1 MKPPVAFLTPLNRTS
16 DVSDYDPDDWNRAL
30 TGSARQQR
38 AVAKSARDEAGIVS
52 FSEEQAALA
61 FAAKQEGKMVWDHT
75 AGQWFLF
82 DKGKW
87 TVDGLGVANDRA
99 RQFLRDLQA
108 TPGISEGERKASPTP
123 GVAHTG
129 KARTVLA

>member
-1 MKPPVAFLTPLNRTS
+1 MKPRAAFLMQLNRTP

-61 FAAKQEGKMVWDHT
+61 FAAKQEGKMAWDHT
-75 AGQWFLF
+75 ANQWFLF
-82 DKGKW
+82 SKG
-87 TVDGLGVANDRA
+87 
-99 RQFLRDLQA
+99 
-108 TPGISEGERKASPTP
+108 
-123 GVAHTG
+123 
-129 KARTVLA
+129 